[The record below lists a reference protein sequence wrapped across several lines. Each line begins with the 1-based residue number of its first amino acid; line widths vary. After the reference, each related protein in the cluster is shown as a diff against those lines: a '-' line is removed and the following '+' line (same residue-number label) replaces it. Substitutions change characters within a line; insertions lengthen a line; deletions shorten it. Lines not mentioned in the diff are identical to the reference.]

1 MASVFMNGRHRL
13 IFLAQVIGNFLRD
26 LCSYGMGEYA
36 AQKVQLDR
44 R

>member
-1 MASVFMNGRHRL
+1 MTAGAKWLLPFIFPYIIPHFL
-13 IFLAQVIGNFLRD
+13 IHDA
-26 LCSYGMGEYA
+26 YA

>member
-1 MASVFMNGRHRL
+1 MDKSEISKDVKKNIVNMVA
-13 IFLAQVIGNFLRD
+13 
-26 LCSYGMGEYA
+26 YA